1 MEFDFY
7 YADLQLHITVKAD
20 AGNVFA
26 DLNAEERLAM
36 QQLFYLAANSFIYA
50 RSLFIV
56 RQAELQAEIDS
67 LRDKGI

>member
-1 MEFDFY
+1 MEYEFY
-7 YADLQLHITVKAD
+7 YADLKLSVTVRVD

-36 QQLFYLAANSFIYA
+36 QQLFYLAANSFVYA

-67 LRDKGI
+67 LRDKGT